1 MVYYLSHKYYIIIYF
16 DFTDKYYVPYVIAIR
31 HLMIYYFIEMI
42 VKERMNITMKPKKIK
57 KALKK
62 KLKKWLLR
70 KEVKKGGEFNGK
82 Y

>member
-1 MVYYLSHKYYIIIYF
+1 
-16 DFTDKYYVPYVIAIR
+16 
-31 HLMIYYFIEMI
+31 MI